1 MGLDV
6 MAVETVDVGQAAPVK
21 LSRKQLA
28 WRAAREIPDGSYV
41 NLGIGI
47 PTQCADHLPED
58 REIVLHSENGILGFG
73 PRPPEG
79 EEDPDLVNAGKQ
91 PITMSPGG
99 SYFLHSEAFAM
110 IRGGHIDIAML
121 GAFQVSGSGDLANW
135 TTDNPTFPP
144 GVGGA
149 MDLAAGAKQ
158 VWVMTDHVTRKGEPK
173 IVNKCS
179 YPLTSAGC
187 VKRVF
192 TDLAVIDVTE
202 AGLVVREMVPGMTLE
217 ALQELTEPT
226 LTAAPDCKEL
236 VAPDL

>member
-1 MGLDV
+1 
-6 MAVETVDVGQAAPVK
+6 MAVETLDLEGTVANK

-28 WRAAREIPDGSYV
+28 WRSARDIPDGSYV

-58 REIVLHSENGILGFG
+58 REIILHSENGILGFG
-73 PRPPEG
+73 PRPPIE

-91 PITMSPGG
+91 PITMLPGG
-99 SYFLHSEAFAM
+99 SYFVHSEAFAM
-110 IRGGHIDIAML
+110 IRGGHVDIAML
-121 GAFQVSGSGDLANW
+121 GAFQISGKGDLANW

-173 IVNKCS
+173 IVTTCT

-192 TDLAVIDVTE
+192 TDLAIIDIT
-202 AGLVVREMVPGMTLE
+202 ADGLVVREMVPGMTLD
-217 ALQELTEPT
+217 ALQALTEPK
-226 LTAAPDCKEL
+226 LILAEDYREMVVPAL
-236 VAPDL
+236 